1 MEIFIP
7 LMSFCYYTIL
17 LYSGTMTDELYDFS
31 MGGGKDLFCGGHVE
45 YRIDSYICILCI
57 ILLADKIFSST
68 TIKDFTR

>member
-7 LMSFCYYTIL
+7 LTSFGYYTVL

-31 MGGGKDLFCGGHVE
+31 MGGGKDLFCVGHIE
-45 YRIDSYICILCI
+45 NCIDSYICILRI
-57 ILLADKIFSST
+57 ILPADKIFSSA